1 MQRLFKCLLGPAF
14 VTFLFAA
21 FATPQTQQPAPSTTA
36 PPPTLHA
43 SAQLVVVDVVVTDK
57 NRKPVHGLKS
67 SDFTLTEDNAP
78 QVLNHFEEHSARTAA
93 DATKFQEMPKLPPG
107 IFTNYTPEPVSG
119 SVDVLLID
127 ALNTPVKDQ
136 LFVRQQ
142 LLTYLNSAEP
152 GTRMAIFG

>member
-1 MQRLFKCLLGPAF
+1 MQRLFKCLLRPALIPFIF
-14 VTFLFAA
+14 VVLAA
-21 FATPQTQQPAPSTTA
+21 AQTQQPAPSTTA

-43 SAQLVVVDVVVTDK
+43 STQLVVVDVVVTDK
-57 NRKPVHGLKS
+57 NRKPVHGLRS
-67 SDFTLTEDNAP
+67 SDFTLTEANAP
-78 QVLNHFEEHSARTAA
+78 QVLNHFEEHSALTVV

-136 LFVRQQ
+136 LFVRQ
-142 LLTYLNSAEP
+142 EP
-152 GTRMAIFG
+152 GWLSSALQPVS